1 MIHPVHVSA
10 FHKMSQPDPSPPK
23 SYSRSPLMERGD
35 YIGAREHSSNAR
47 SQPHGSS
54 VYKTKAT
61 KTRKVLNNSKIR
73 ALSGMKYNQDTKTL
87 PILGL
92 PSQRR
97 GLTSAAATESKPYIN
112 PARNMHINTQS
123 VKELDQPF
131 TSEGD
136 DHYGA
141 VSVMGKEQIVSRE
154 TRETK
159 EKKRTAPSELIS
171 PLKTSH
177 PLKEIKID
185 ICNLIDQPMP
195 MPMTTSAVVENKKII
210 SHRNADHVVIVS
222 QRPEKMR
229 TESTNS
235 TRNHTGVS
243 PHNISAPTTAISGLI
258 KAKIAINTPKQQDSG
273 IKKAAYKSLLTE
285 EERKQYGDRFPEDF
299 DKIDFLGRGGFA
311 LVWLGIEKKTGKKV
325 AVKQIVKGAGTESQK
340 KELYYGQMLFG
351 RDGLP
356 QEDVRRY
363 LGIKNIASFIEHKT
377 SRHDE
382 WLVSELGGKTLNKHL
397 FDIKGEFFK
406 GERIY
411 RVFIST

>member
-10 FHKMSQPDPSPPK
+10 FHKMSQNDPSPPK
-23 SYSRSPLMERGD
+23 FHSRSPLMERGD
-35 YIGAREHSSNAR
+35 PLGAREHSSNAR

-54 VYKTKAT
+54 VYKTKGSKA
-61 KTRKVLNNSKIR
+61 RKISNNSKIR
-73 ALSGMKYNQDTKTL
+73 ALSGMKYNQDIKTL

-97 GLTSAAATESKPYIN
+97 GLTSAATMESKHSIN
-112 PARNMHINTQS
+112 PARNMHIHVQS

-136 DHYGA
+136 DQFVA
-141 VSVMGKEQIVSRE
+141 KEQVIVSR
-154 TRETK
+154 
-159 EKKRTAPSELIS
+159 EKKRTAPTELTS
-171 PLKTSH
+171 PLKPNH

-195 MPMTTSAVVENKKII
+195 MPMTMTAAVVENKKVTT
-210 SHRNADHVVIVS
+210 HRNGDHVIGS
-222 QRPEKMR
+222 QRPEKNR
-229 TESTNS
+229 TESTNT

-243 PHNISAPTTAISGLI
+243 PHNISAPTTTTVSGLI
-258 KAKIAINTPKQQDSG
+258 KAKLNIKTPKQQDSG
-273 IKKAAYKSLLTE
+273 IKKAAYKSMLTE

-325 AVKQIVKGAGTESQK
+325 AVKQILKGAGTESQK

-356 QEDVRRY
+356 VEEVRRY
-363 LGIKNIASFIEHKT
+363 PGIKNIASFLEHKT
-377 SRHDE
+377 TRHDE
-382 WLVSELGGKTLNKHL
+382 WLVSELGGKTLSKHL

-411 RVFIST
+411 RVN